1 MTAQPTASYVAGAG
15 HGGAMPGQQQI
26 EKIHN
31 SEYGVMREGEGHD
44 PTDGSFSEWFLVM
57 KKVSGE
63 YMPMRR
69 FAHKDDAMQYIQTQ
83 LKALRGRG
91 RKSNTGE

>member
-1 MTAQPTASYVAGAG
+1 MTAQHPTVSGAG
-15 HGGAMPGQQQI
+15 HGGAMPGQQPVV
-26 EKIHN
+26 EPIHN
-31 SEYGVMREGEGHD
+31 SDYGVMREGEGHD

-69 FAHKDDAMQYIQTQ
+69 FAHKDDALGYIQTQ
-83 LKALRGRG
+83 LKAARGRG
-91 RKSNTGE
+91 RR